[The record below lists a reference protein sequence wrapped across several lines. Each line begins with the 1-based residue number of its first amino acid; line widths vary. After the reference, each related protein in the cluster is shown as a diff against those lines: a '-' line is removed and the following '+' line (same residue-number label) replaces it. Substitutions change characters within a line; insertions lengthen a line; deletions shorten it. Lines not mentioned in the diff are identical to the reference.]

1 MFCSTSTK
9 YPTTIKDGVPI
20 FERKGEHNGVSFQ
33 YISAFVNANKPK
45 IVRVLSALWGWFVAP
60 FYLYRHKITSGSN
73 ILLINLTRAH
83 YIVYLKLIAAIV
95 GFKLILMRSEYPRPI
110 MEPSF
115 STKIYRL
122 VLEKWIFKLFDGFI
136 LMTTALEQY
145 FCKLKR
151 DDVPTTLIP
160 MSVDLSRFN
169 IAPTKQFDFEYIAY
183 AGSLSSQKDGLD
195 VLLNAYNKVAA
206 HDKEIRLVII
216 GDTSQKQHYQSLQT
230 IVQKFPRKVINR
242 IIFTGR
248 IDKDQVPHYLM
259 NAKILALARPDSIQ
273 AQGGFPTKLGE
284 YLATGRP
291 VVVTRT
297 GEIPLYLHH
306 GQNALLC
313 EPGNVDDFAN
323 KLRWALENYDHA
335 CRIGA
340 NGRIIAETVFNSRIQ
355 AKKLSTF
362 LEQF

>member
-1 MFCSTSTK
+1 M
-9 YPTTIKDGVPI
+9 
-20 FERKGEHNGVSFQ
+20 
-33 YISAFVNANKPK
+33 
-45 IVRVLSALWGWFVAP
+45 
-60 FYLYRHKITSGSN
+60 
-73 ILLINLTRAH
+73 
-83 YIVYLKLIAAIV
+83 
-95 GFKLILMRSEYPRPI
+95 
-110 MEPSF
+110 
-115 STKIYRL
+115 
-122 VLEKWIFKLFDGFI
+122 
-136 LMTTALEQY
+136 
-145 FCKLKR
+145 
-151 DDVPTTLIP
+151 
-160 MSVDLSRFN
+160 
-169 IAPTKQFDFEYIAY
+169 
-183 AGSLSSQKDGLD
+183 
-195 VLLNAYNKVAA
+195 
-206 HDKEIRLVII
+206 
-216 GDTSQKQHYQSLQT
+216 
-230 IVQKFPRKVINR
+230 QKFPRKVINR